1 MKREQAIAALRSLEP
16 SLRAQGLAHV
26 YLFGSVA
33 RDDAGPDSDVDVAF
47 DVEPVLEL
55 KFSLIDQSRI
65 MRQISEALQ
74 VPVDL
79 SNARICA
86 RVRRAAWPPTLSRCS
101 EPIIVMAG

>member
-74 VPVDL
+74 VPVDF
-79 SNARICA
+79 
-86 RVRRAAWPPTLSRCS
+86 VERAYLHPAVAVSTAADM
-101 EPIIVMAG
+101 IQVF